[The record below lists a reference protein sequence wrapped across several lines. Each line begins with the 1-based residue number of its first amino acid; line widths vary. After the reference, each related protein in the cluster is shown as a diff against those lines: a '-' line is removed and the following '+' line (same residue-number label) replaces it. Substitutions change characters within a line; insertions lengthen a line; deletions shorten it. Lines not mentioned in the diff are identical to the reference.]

1 MKNIRKM
8 LAVLL
13 VLAMALS
20 LAACGSFE
28 TKMARAAKKMEKLQS
43 YRMDMKLDMGFIMS
57 LLGQSMNL
65 DMDVQGKADV
75 LTDPVRMK
83 MDMNLSVMGEEAQML
98 SYLEKDGDRFVTYVS
113 PDGGDTWAQKSV
125 DAGEMQ
131 EFSALDNF
139 GILFKLAS
147 TFEKGETVTV
157 RGSEAT
163 VYSGTVQGEDIKA
176 LVSSTGVLDSL
187 QEQLEVDLEEAAL
200 QLNDLGSMPVSIAID
215 NKSGMI
221 TRYTMDLTELMRK
234 LMPLVM
240 DQAMAAV
247 AEEAGLEGL
256 DLSVLG
262 LTLDVDRVNLEAE
275 LYDFDAV
282 ETFEIPDEARQ
293 APDLD
298 ELAA

>member
-1 MKNIRKM
+1 M
-8 LAVLL
+8 
-13 VLAMALS
+13 
-20 LAACGSFE
+20 
-28 TKMARAAKKMEKLQS
+28 
-43 YRMDMKLDMGFIMS
+43 
-57 LLGQSMNL
+57 
-65 DMDVQGKADV
+65 
-75 LTDPVRMK
+75 
-83 MDMNLSVMGEEAQML
+83 
-98 SYLEKDGDRFVTYVS
+98 
-113 PDGGDTWAQKSV
+113 
-125 DAGEMQ
+125 
-131 EFSALDNF
+131 
-139 GILFKLAS
+139 
-147 TFEKGETVTV
+147 TV

-187 QEQLEVDLEEAAL
+187 QEQLEVDLEDAAL
-200 QLNDLGSMPVSIAID
+200 QLDDLGSMPVSIAID

-282 ETFEIPDEARQ
+282 EAFEIPDEARQ